1 MKDTYTVRL
10 EVFEGPLSLLM
21 HLLEKHK
28 VDIYDIPIAVI
39 TEQYLDYLRQME
51 KFNMEVASEF
61 IVMAATLLQ
70 IKSRMLLPKPLQ
82 AEETEEEDP
91 RQELVKKLHEY
102 RKFKQIAA
110 LLEEMS
116 QERSRVFTRLPQVF
130 DMPVPMPEGLTVDD
144 LLHAFAAVW
153 ESTAEDYALVARE
166 EISVQEKMADILH
179 VLRHL
184 GGKAEFS
191 QTLIRTKTKVE
202 IVAAFMALLELIR
215 LQRISISQQAVF
227 EPIYIQIR
235 ECEV

>member
-1 MKDTYTVRL
+1 MKDTYTVRI

-70 IKSRMLLPKPLQ
+70 IKSRMLLPKPLK
-82 AEETEEEDP
+82 AEEIEEEDP
-91 RQELVKKLHEY
+91 RQELVNKLHEY

-110 LLEEMS
+110 VFEEML

-130 DMPVPMPEGLTVDD
+130 DIPVPLPEGLTVED
-144 LLHAFAAVW
+144 LLRAFAAVW
-153 ESTAEDYALVARE
+153 ESTVEDYALVARE

-184 GGKAEFS
+184 GGKG
-191 QTLIRTKTKVE
+191 
-202 IVAAFMALLELIR
+202 
-215 LQRISISQQAVF
+215 
-227 EPIYIQIR
+227 
-235 ECEV
+235 